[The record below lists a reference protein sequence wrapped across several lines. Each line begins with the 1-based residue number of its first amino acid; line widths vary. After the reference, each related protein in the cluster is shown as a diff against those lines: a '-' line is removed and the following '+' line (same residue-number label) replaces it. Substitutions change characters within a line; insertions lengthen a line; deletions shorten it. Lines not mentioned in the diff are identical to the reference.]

1 MSGPALNTLD
11 ALDRRLVNALQD
23 GFPVADRPFAEVAER
38 LGTDEA
44 EVIARLQRLLDD
56 GVLTRFGPLYNVANI
71 GGAMTLAAMA
81 VPEARFAEVAELVNG
96 YVEVAHNYR
105 RDHRFNM
112 WFVVACETPREIA
125 AVLADIAGRSGL
137 EVLDLPKEEEFFLE
151 LKLSA

>member
-1 MSGPALNTLD
+1 MSGPAHDALD
-11 ALDRRLVNALQD
+11 ALDRRLINVLQD
-23 GFPVADRPFAEVAER
+23 GFAIAERPFAEVAER

-44 EVIARLQRLLDD
+44 EVIARLGRLLDD
-56 GVLTRFGPLYNVANI
+56 GVLSRFGPLYNVAEM

-81 VPEARFAEVAELVNG
+81 VPEARFDEVTALVNG

-112 WFVVACETPREIA
+112 WFVVACETPEEIA
-125 AVLADIAGRSGL
+125 AVLADIAARSGI
-137 EVLDLPKEEEFFLE
+137 EVLNLPKEEEFFLE

>member
-1 MSGPALNTLD
+1 MSGPAHDALD
-11 ALDRRLVNALQD
+11 ALDRRLINVLQD
-23 GFPVADRPFAEVAER
+23 GFAIAERPFAEVAER

-44 EVIARLQRLLDD
+44 EVIARLGRLIDG
-56 GVLTRFGPLYNVANI
+56 GVLSRFGPLYNVAEM

-81 VPEARFAEVAELVNG
+81 VPEARFDEVTALVNG

-112 WFVVACETPREIA
+112 WFVVACETPEEIA
-125 AVLADIAGRSGL
+125 AVLADIAARSGI
-137 EVLDLPKEEEFFLE
+137 EVLNLPKEEEFFLE